1 MTTSTT
7 YPATRQPARIGAA
20 AARSWRLVP
29 ADKPHR
35 FAHAEQVRTDAMILD
50 LEDGVAAGL
59 DHSRAI
65 ADADATAR
73 LAFGVGELPV

>member
-7 YPATRQPARIGAA
+7 DPATRQPARIGAA
-20 AARSWRLVP
+20 AARSWLLVP
-29 ADKPHR
+29 ADKPQR
-35 FAHAEQVRTDAMILD
+35 FAHAEQARTDAMILD

-65 ADADATAR
+65 ADATAR
-73 LAFGVGELPV
+73 LAFGVGDYR